1 MRPSNIRCQQ
11 SEQGVEL
18 AILGEITSYTAQ
30 DIISALAF
38 FKDQPVII
46 TMMSGGGDA
55 FASLGLYD
63 YMRDKDVTVRVYG
76 IAASGA
82 AIISAGARRTE
93 MAAGAFLMIHN
104 AYSVVEG
111 QGEDVLASINERQ
124 VDIFSARTGM
134 RKDKVKKMLE
144 AETFLTAQQAKDMG
158 FADAVFDPLKVAA
171 SLDKMQPM
179 EDIMKTTTSAVDTT
193 TSNVVDTTT
202 SNVVDTTTSTVVEET
217 PVADPVDEQKPEA
230 EEVVELEVPVSIT
243 EAVQAAVRGHVKAKV
258 NIAAKYGEIVA
269 ALTDEVRALRAQLDE
284 ANAAVEAAETKVA
297 EAEVDS
303 AKVAEAEAKAAEA
316 VQQVEALKAT
326 PLEQPVVSDA
336 QPAAVVPGAPVRPG
350 MNPATAHAERMAQTL
365 ERLDRRIGINKN

>member
-179 EDIMKTTTSAVDTT
+179 EDIMKATPE
-193 TSNVVDTTT
+193 VVEATPD
-202 SNVVDTTTSTVVEET
+202 VVVETSTAEVVVET
-217 PVADPVDEQKPEA
+217 PVEEPHLEA
-230 EEVVELEVPVSIT
+230 EAEVVETEEVELDIPVSVS
-243 EAVQAAVRGHVKAKV
+243 EAIQAGLKGRIKAKV
-258 NIAAKYGEIVA
+258 NIAAKYGEVVA

-284 ANAAVEAAETKVA
+284 ANAAVEAAEAKA
-297 EAEVDS
+297 IDSEADA
-303 AKVAEAEAKAAEA
+303 AKVVEAEAKAAEA
-316 VQQVEALKAT
+316 ARQVEALKAT

-336 QPAAVVPGAPVRPG
+336 QPTAVVPGAPVRPG

-365 ERLDRRIGINKN
+365 ERLDRKIGINKN

>member
-134 RKDKVKKMLE
+134 RKEKVKKMLE

-179 EDIMKTTTSAVDTT
+179 EEIMKATPE
-193 TSNVVDTTT
+193 VVEPTPE
-202 SNVVDTTTSTVVEET
+202 VVEET
-217 PVADPVDEQKPEA
+217 PVDEQQPEA
-230 EEVVELEVPVSIT
+230 EEVIELEVPVSIT

-336 QPAAVVPGAPVRPG
+336 QPAAVVPGAP
-350 MNPATAHAERMAQTL
+350 MKPAMTAANAHAERMAQTL
-365 ERLDRRIGINKN
+365 ERLDRKIGINKN

>member
-179 EDIMKTTTSAVDTT
+179 EDIMKATPE
-193 TSNVVDTTT
+193 
-202 SNVVDTTTSTVVEET
+202 VVEDTADVVVET
-217 PVADPVDEQKPEA
+217 PVEEPQPEA
-230 EEVVELEVPVSIT
+230 EAEAQEVVETEEVIELEVPVSIT

-258 NIAAKYGEIVA
+258 NIAAKYGEVVA

-284 ANAAVEAAETKVA
+284 ANAAVEAADAKA
-297 EAEVDS
+297 IDSEADA
-303 AKVAEAEAKAAEA
+303 AKVVEAEAKAAEA
-316 VQQVEALKAT
+316 ARQVEALKAT

-365 ERLDRRIGINKN
+365 ERLDRKIGINKN

>member
-158 FADAVFDPLKVAA
+158 FADAVFDPLKV
-171 SLDKMQPM
+171 QPM
-179 EDIMKTTTSAVDTT
+179 EDIMKATPEVVEDTAD
-193 TSNVVDTTT
+193 VVVETP
-202 SNVVDTTTSTVVEET
+202 VEET
-217 PVADPVDEQKPEA
+217 TDPQPEA
-230 EEVVELEVPVSIT
+230 EEVVETEEVELDIPVSVS
-243 EAVQAAVRGHVKAKV
+243 EAIQAGLKGRIKAKV
-258 NIAAKYGEIVA
+258 NISAKYGEVVA

-284 ANAAVEAAETKVA
+284 ANAAVEAAEAKA
-297 EAEVDS
+297 VDS
-303 AKVAEAEAKAAEA
+303 EADAAKVVEAEAKAAEA
-316 VQQVEALKAT
+316 ARQVEALKAT

-336 QPAAVVPGAPVRPG
+336 QPTAVVPGAPVRPG

-365 ERLDRRIGINKN
+365 ERLDRKIGINKN

>member
-134 RKDKVKKMLE
+134 RKEKVKKMLE

-179 EDIMKTTTSAVDTT
+179 EEIMKATPE
-193 TSNVVDTTT
+193 VVEPTPE
-202 SNVVDTTTSTVVEET
+202 VVEET
-217 PVADPVDEQKPEA
+217 PVDEQQPEA
-230 EEVVELEVPVSIT
+230 EEVIELEVPVSIT

-284 ANAAVEAAETKVA
+284 ANAAVEAAEIKVA

-303 AKVAEAEAKAAEA
+303 AKVIEAEAKAAEA

-336 QPAAVVPGAPVRPG
+336 QPAAVVPGAP
-350 MNPATAHAERMAQTL
+350 MKPAMTTANAHAERMAQTL
-365 ERLDRRIGINKN
+365 ERLDRKIGINKN

>member
-179 EDIMKTTTSAVDTT
+179 EDIMKATPE
-193 TSNVVDTTT
+193 
-202 SNVVDTTTSTVVEET
+202 VVEDTADVVVET
-217 PVADPVDEQKPEA
+217 PVEEPTDPQPEA
-230 EEVVELEVPVSIT
+230 EEVVETEEVELDIS
-243 EAVQAAVRGHVKAKV
+243 
-258 NIAAKYGEIVA
+258 AKYGEVVA

-284 ANAAVEAAETKVA
+284 ANAAVEAAEAKA
-297 EAEVDS
+297 IDSEADA
-303 AKVAEAEAKAAEA
+303 AKVVEAEAKAAEA
-316 VQQVEALKAT
+316 ARQVEALKAT

-336 QPAAVVPGAPVRPG
+336 QPSAVVPGAPVRPG

-365 ERLDRRIGINKN
+365 ERLDRKIGINKN

>member
-179 EDIMKTTTSAVDTT
+179 EDIMKATPE
-193 TSNVVDTTT
+193 
-202 SNVVDTTTSTVVEET
+202 VVEDTADVVVET
-217 PVADPVDEQKPEA
+217 PVEEPQPEA
-230 EEVVELEVPVSIT
+230 EAEAVEAETEEVIELEVPVSIT

-258 NIAAKYGEIVA
+258 NIAAKYGEVVA

-284 ANAAVEAAETKVA
+284 ANAAVEAAEAKA
-297 EAEVDS
+297 IDSEADA
-303 AKVAEAEAKAAEA
+303 AKVIEAEAKAAEA
-316 VQQVEALKAT
+316 ARQVEALKAT

-365 ERLDRRIGINKN
+365 ERLDRKIGINKN

>member
-179 EDIMKTTTSAVDTT
+179 EDIIKATPE
-193 TSNVVDTTT
+193 VVE
-202 SNVVDTTTSTVVEET
+202 TSTAEVVVET
-217 PVADPVDEQKPEA
+217 PVEEPQP
-230 EEVVELEVPVSIT
+230 EVVETEEVELDIPVSVS
-243 EAVQAAVRGHVKAKV
+243 EAIQAGLKGRIKAKV
-258 NIAAKYGEIVA
+258 NISAKYGEVVA

-284 ANAAVEAAETKVA
+284 ANAAVEAAEAKA
-297 EAEVDS
+297 VDS
-303 AKVAEAEAKAAEA
+303 EADAAKVVEAEAKAAEA
-316 VQQVEALKAT
+316 ARQVEALKAT

-336 QPAAVVPGAPVRPG
+336 QPSAVVPGAPVRPG

-365 ERLDRRIGINKN
+365 ERLDRKIGLNKN

>member
-82 AIISAGARRTE
+82 AIISAGARCTE
-93 MAAGAFLMIHN
+93 MAAGSFLMIHN

-158 FADAVFDPLKVAA
+158 FADVVFDPLKVAA

-179 EDIMKTTTSAVDTT
+179 EDIMKATPE
-193 TSNVVDTTT
+193 
-202 SNVVDTTTSTVVEET
+202 VVEATADVVVVET
-217 PVADPVDEQKPEA
+217 PVEEPTDPQPEA
-230 EEVVELEVPVSIT
+230 EAEVVETEEVELDIPVSVS
-243 EAVQAAVRGHVKAKV
+243 EAIQAGLKGRIKAKV
-258 NIAAKYGEIVA
+258 NISAKYGEVVA

-284 ANAAVEAAETKVA
+284 ANAAVEAAEAKA
-297 EAEVDS
+297 IDSEADA
-303 AKVAEAEAKAAEA
+303 AKVVEAEAKAAEA
-316 VQQVEALKAT
+316 ARQVEALKAT

-336 QPAAVVPGAPVRPG
+336 QPSAVVPGAPVRPG

-365 ERLDRRIGINKN
+365 ERLDRKIGLNKN

>member
-179 EDIMKTTTSAVDTT
+179 EDIMKATPE
-193 TSNVVDTTT
+193 
-202 SNVVDTTTSTVVEET
+202 VVEDTADVVVET
-217 PVADPVDEQKPEA
+217 PVEEPQPEA
-230 EEVVELEVPVSIT
+230 EAEAQEVVETEEVIELEVPVSIT

-258 NIAAKYGEIVA
+258 NIAAKYGEVVA

-284 ANAAVEAAETKVA
+284 ANAAVEAAEAKA
-297 EAEVDS
+297 IDSEADA
-303 AKVAEAEAKAAEA
+303 AKVVEAEAKAAEA
-316 VQQVEALKAT
+316 ARQVEALKAT

-336 QPAAVVPGAPVRPG
+336 QPTAVVPGAPVRPG

-365 ERLDRRIGINKN
+365 ERLDRKIGINKN

>member
-1 MRPSNIRCQQ
+1 
-11 SEQGVEL
+11 
-18 AILGEITSYTAQ
+18 
-30 DIISALAF
+30 
-38 FKDQPVII
+38 
-46 TMMSGGGDA
+46 
-55 FASLGLYD
+55 
-63 YMRDKDVTVRVYG
+63 
-76 IAASGA
+76 
-82 AIISAGARRTE
+82 
-93 MAAGAFLMIHN
+93 MIHN

-134 RKDKVKKMLE
+134 RKEKVKKMLE

-179 EDIMKTTTSAVDTT
+179 EEIMKATPE
-193 TSNVVDTTT
+193 VVEPTPE
-202 SNVVDTTTSTVVEET
+202 VVEET
-217 PVADPVDEQKPEA
+217 PVADPVDEQQPEA

-336 QPAAVVPGAPVRPG
+336 QPAAVVPGAP
-350 MNPATAHAERMAQTL
+350 MKPAMTAANAHAERMAQTL

>member
-179 EDIMKTTTSAVDTT
+179 EDIMKATPE
-193 TSNVVDTTT
+193 
-202 SNVVDTTTSTVVEET
+202 VVEATPADVVVET
-217 PVADPVDEQKPEA
+217 PVEEPQPEA
-230 EEVVELEVPVSIT
+230 EAEAEVEAEVVETEEVELDIPVSVS
-243 EAVQAAVRGHVKAKV
+243 EAIQAGLKGRIKAKV
-258 NIAAKYGEIVA
+258 NIAAKYGEVVA

-284 ANAAVEAAETKVA
+284 ANAAVEAAEAKA
-297 EAEVDS
+297 IDSEADA
-303 AKVAEAEAKAAEA
+303 AKVVEAEAKAAEA
-316 VQQVEALKAT
+316 ARQVEALKAT

-336 QPAAVVPGAPVRPG
+336 QPTAVVPGAPVRPG

-365 ERLDRRIGINKN
+365 ERLDRKIGINKN

>member
-134 RKDKVKKMLE
+134 RKEKVKKMLE

-179 EDIMKTTTSAVDTT
+179 EEIMKATPE
-193 TSNVVDTTT
+193 VVEPTPE
-202 SNVVDTTTSTVVEET
+202 VVEET
-217 PVADPVDEQKPEA
+217 PVDEQQPEA
-230 EEVVELEVPVSIT
+230 EEVIELEVPVSIT

-303 AKVAEAEAKAAEA
+303 AKVIEAEAKAAEA

-336 QPAAVVPGAPVRPG
+336 QPAAVVPGAP
-350 MNPATAHAERMAQTL
+350 MKPAITAANAHAERMAQTL
-365 ERLDRRIGINKN
+365 ERLDRKIGINKN

>member
-179 EDIMKTTTSAVDTT
+179 EDIMKATPE
-193 TSNVVDTTT
+193 
-202 SNVVDTTTSTVVEET
+202 VVEDTADVVVET
-217 PVADPVDEQKPEA
+217 PVEEPQP
-230 EEVVELEVPVSIT
+230 EVVETEEVELDIPVSVS
-243 EAVQAAVRGHVKAKV
+243 EAIQAGLKGRIKAKV
-258 NIAAKYGEIVA
+258 NIAAKYGEVVA

-284 ANAAVEAAETKVA
+284 ANAAVEAAEAKA
-297 EAEVDS
+297 VDS
-303 AKVAEAEAKAAEA
+303 EADAAKVIEAEAKAAEA
-316 VQQVEALKAT
+316 ARQVEALKAT

-365 ERLDRRIGINKN
+365 ERLDRKIGINKN

>member
-179 EDIMKTTTSAVDTT
+179 EEIMKATPE
-193 TSNVVDTTT
+193 VVEPTPE
-202 SNVVDTTTSTVVEET
+202 VVEET
-217 PVADPVDEQKPEA
+217 PVADPVDEQQPEA

-297 EAEVDS
+297 EAE
-303 AKVAEAEAKAAEA
+303 AKAAEA

-336 QPAAVVPGAPVRPG
+336 QPAAVVPGAP
-350 MNPATAHAERMAQTL
+350 MKPAMTTANAHAERMAQTL
-365 ERLDRRIGINKN
+365 ERLDRKIGINKN

>member
-179 EDIMKTTTSAVDTT
+179 EDIMKATPEVVEDTAD
-193 TSNVVDTTT
+193 VV
-202 SNVVDTTTSTVVEET
+202 VETSTADVVVETPVEET
-217 PVADPVDEQKPEA
+217 TDPQPEA
-230 EEVVELEVPVSIT
+230 EEVVETEEVELDIPVSVS
-243 EAVQAAVRGHVKAKV
+243 EAIQAGLKGRIKAKV
-258 NIAAKYGEIVA
+258 NIAAKYGEVVA

-284 ANAAVEAAETKVA
+284 ANAAVEAAEAKA
-297 EAEVDS
+297 VDS
-303 AKVAEAEAKAAEA
+303 EADAAKVVEAEAKAAEA
-316 VQQVEALKAT
+316 ARQVEALKAT

-365 ERLDRRIGINKN
+365 ERLDRKIGINKN

>member
-179 EDIMKTTTSAVDTT
+179 EEIMKATPE
-193 TSNVVDTTT
+193 VVEPTPE
-202 SNVVDTTTSTVVEET
+202 VVEET
-217 PVADPVDEQKPEA
+217 PVADPVDEQQPEA

-336 QPAAVVPGAPVRPG
+336 QPAAVVPGAP
-350 MNPATAHAERMAQTL
+350 MKPAMTAANAHAERMAQTL
-365 ERLDRRIGINKN
+365 ERLDRKIGINKN

>member
-144 AETFLTAQQAKDMG
+144 AETFLSAQEAKDMG

-179 EDIMKTTTSAVDTT
+179 EEIIKATPE
-193 TSNVVDTTT
+193 
-202 SNVVDTTTSTVVEET
+202 VVEPIADVVVEATADVVVET
-217 PVADPVDEQKPEA
+217 PVDEQQPEA
-230 EEVVELEVPVSIT
+230 EEVIELEVPVSIT

-258 NIAAKYGEIVA
+258 NVAAKYGEIVA

-336 QPAAVVPGAPVRPG
+336 QPTAVVPGAPVK
-350 MNPATAHAERMAQTL
+350 PAITAANAHAERMAQTL
-365 ERLDRRIGINKN
+365 ERLDRKIGINKN

>member
-179 EDIMKTTTSAVDTT
+179 EEIMKTTPE
-193 TSNVVDTTT
+193 VVEPTPE
-202 SNVVDTTTSTVVEET
+202 VVEET
-217 PVADPVDEQKPEA
+217 PVADPVDEQQPEA

-336 QPAAVVPGAPVRPG
+336 QPAAVVPGAP
-350 MNPATAHAERMAQTL
+350 MKPAMTAANAHAERMAQTL
-365 ERLDRRIGINKN
+365 ERLDRKIGINKN

>member
-179 EDIMKTTTSAVDTT
+179 EEIMKATPE
-193 TSNVVDTTT
+193 
-202 SNVVDTTTSTVVEET
+202 VVEET
-217 PVADPVDEQKPEA
+217 PVADPVDEQQPEA

-336 QPAAVVPGAPVRPG
+336 QPAAVVPGAP
-350 MNPATAHAERMAQTL
+350 MKPAMTTANAHAERMAQTL
-365 ERLDRRIGINKN
+365 ERLDRKIGINKN

>member
-179 EDIMKTTTSAVDTT
+179 EDIMKATPE
-193 TSNVVDTTT
+193 
-202 SNVVDTTTSTVVEET
+202 VVEDTPADVVVET
-217 PVADPVDEQKPEA
+217 PVEEPQPEA
-230 EEVVELEVPVSIT
+230 EAEAVEAETEEVIELEVPVSIT

-258 NIAAKYGEIVA
+258 NIAAKYGEVVA

-284 ANAAVEAAETKVA
+284 ANAAVEAAEAKA
-297 EAEVDS
+297 IDSEADA
-303 AKVAEAEAKAAEA
+303 AKVVEAEAKAAEA
-316 VQQVEALKAT
+316 ARQVEALKAT

-365 ERLDRRIGINKN
+365 ERLDRKIGINKN